1 MPVKPNAD
9 YLFTCFVC
17 FLSVYQ
23 AYLMVSCIS
32 HDYSSYLI
40 HVPTEELL
48 KVIFFFFFGY
58 STYCTGR
65 RNNSVMALGTVG
77 LTA

>member
-1 MPVKPNAD
+1 VLFLHSFEAIVPVKPNAD
-9 YLFTCFVC
+9 ILFTCFVC

-48 KVIFFFFFGY
+48 KVIFFFL
-58 STYCTGR
+58 
-65 RNNSVMALGTVG
+65 VIAHIVQAEGTVQ
-77 LTA
+77 